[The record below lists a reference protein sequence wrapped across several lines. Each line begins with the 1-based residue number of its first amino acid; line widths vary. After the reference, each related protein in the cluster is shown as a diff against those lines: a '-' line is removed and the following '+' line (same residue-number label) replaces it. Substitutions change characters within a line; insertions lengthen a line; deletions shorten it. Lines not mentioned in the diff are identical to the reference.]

1 MSYIGASP
9 IVGNFQVCDA
19 ISVVNGQ
26 AAYTLQVG
34 GANAFPETVNNMIVS
49 VNGVIQKPTS
59 SYTVSGSTIT
69 FTSNLVTGD
78 VIDFIQI
85 LGSVLDLGTP
95 SDNTVTTAKIADGAV
110 TAAKFASG
118 VGGKVLQVLSTAKTN
133 TFSST
138 STSYTDITGYS
149 VAITPSSSSSKIF
162 IQGFLSVSV
171 NSWNTNGSFFQ
182 LVRGSTNI
190 LTSSGSSANG
200 SFSYAHEAGSENAS
214 KKGIAPAGFCF
225 LDSPSSTSE
234 ITYKVQG
241 KTTSGSN
248 GEFYINYNGNGGTN
262 YTTTS
267 VITVMEVSG

>member
-1 MSYIGASP
+1 MAIIKINNNA
-9 IVGNFQVCDA
+9 IDLDA
-19 ISVVNGQ
+19 AEIPNLDAAKITTGQ
-26 AAYTLQVG
+26 FA
-34 GANAFPETVNNMIVS
+34 
-49 VNGVIQKPTS
+49 
-59 SYTVSGSTIT
+59 
-69 FTSNLVTGD
+69 D
-78 VIDFIQI
+78 
-85 LGSVLDLGTP
+85 
-95 SDNTVTTAKIADGAV
+95 AKIADVASSKITGTITPSDATV
-110 TAAKFASG
+110 SIAKLTATGTQDATTFLRGDNTFAEAG
-118 VGGKVLQVLSTAKTN
+118 GGKILQVLSTAKTN

-149 VAITPSSSSSKIF
+149 VAITPSSTSSKIF

-171 NSWNTNGSFFQ
+171 NAWSTYGAFFQ

-200 SFSYAHEAGSENAS
+200 SFSYSHEASSEIAS
-214 KKGIAPAGFCF
+214 KKGMSPAGFCF

>member
-1 MSYIGASP
+1 MVLPDGRVFYY
-9 IVGNFQVCDA
+9 
-19 ISVVNGQ
+19 GQ
-26 AAYTLQVG
+26 T
-34 GANAFPETVNNMIVS
+34 
-49 VNGVIQKPTS
+49 
-59 SYTVSGSTIT
+59 
-69 FTSNLVTGD
+69 
-78 VIDFIQI
+78 
-85 LGSVLDLGTP
+85 
-95 SDNTVTTAKIADGAV
+95 DGAI
-110 TAAKFASG
+110 TA
-118 VGGKVLQVLSTAKTN
+118 GKILQVLSTAKTN

-149 VAITPSSSSSKIF
+149 VAITPSSTSSKIF

-200 SFSYAHEAGSENAS
+200 SFSYAHEAGSESAS

-241 KTTSGSN
+241 KTTSGTN
-248 GEFYINYNGNGGTN
+248 GEFYINYNGNAGVN
-262 YTTTS
+262 FSATS